1 MKKVIFWHIRNF
13 KRIVKTAKYIGLNAV
28 VILKT
33 PIGTHFTI
41 DYNHGNNRCSRWRYL
56 AHTTAI
62 LWKI

>member
-13 KRIVKTAKYIGLNAV
+13 KYYVNTIRYIVFNAV
-28 VILKT
+28 TILKMPKST
-33 PIGTHFTI
+33 YFTI

-56 AHTTAI
+56 VHTTTI